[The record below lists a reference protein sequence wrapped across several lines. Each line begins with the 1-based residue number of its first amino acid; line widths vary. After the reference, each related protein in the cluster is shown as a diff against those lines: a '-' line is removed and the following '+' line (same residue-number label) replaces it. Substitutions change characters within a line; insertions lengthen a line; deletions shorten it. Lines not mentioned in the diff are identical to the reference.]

1 MIKVSK
7 PAAIRALKLA
17 KGDKKA
23 AYSQYIKLY
32 YGQTGHLDCGISNK
46 DLQEFYKGEEG
57 V

>member
-32 YGQTGHLDCGISNK
+32 YGQTGNLDCGISNK
-46 DLQEFYKGEEG
+46 DLQEFYKGEG